1 MPLFECCTKCAAIS
15 DAERQI
21 ENGRRDVA
29 RHRRHQGGAQIVRT
43 YHVGSRATLV
53 ATKRLVINHK
63 NGVTAKQSYRSAHA
77 FRTMRS

>member
-1 MPLFECCTKCAAIS
+1 MPVLECCTNGAAIS

-43 YHVGSRATLV
+43 YHVGSRATPV

-63 NGVTAKQSYRSAHA
+63 NGATAKAILPKCPCVRN
-77 FRTMRS
+77 